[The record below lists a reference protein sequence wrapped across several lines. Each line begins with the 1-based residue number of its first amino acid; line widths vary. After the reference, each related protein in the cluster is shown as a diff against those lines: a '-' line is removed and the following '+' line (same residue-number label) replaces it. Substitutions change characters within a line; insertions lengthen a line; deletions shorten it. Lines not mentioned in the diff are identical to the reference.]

1 MNMLKDLE
9 LIDSNMIQTVYAY
22 NKLNEEEMAEITR
35 EVVHEHKS
43 GHVDPTSIG
52 RVTKLKGKNK
62 GQ

>member
-1 MNMLKDLE
+1 
-9 LIDSNMIQTVYAY
+9 MIQTVYAY